1 MLRRVR
7 ASLRLHL
14 ASHFRLAFSWRN
26 FNVPR
31 RYAFAYSSRR
41 FEYMYRARNE
51 LVSPMLLQ
59 AKQGLPAV
67 GQLTSNNA

>member
-14 ASHFRLAFSWRN
+14 ASHFRLAFWTKL
-26 FNVPR
+26 VK
-31 RYAFAYSSRR
+31 YAFAYSSKR